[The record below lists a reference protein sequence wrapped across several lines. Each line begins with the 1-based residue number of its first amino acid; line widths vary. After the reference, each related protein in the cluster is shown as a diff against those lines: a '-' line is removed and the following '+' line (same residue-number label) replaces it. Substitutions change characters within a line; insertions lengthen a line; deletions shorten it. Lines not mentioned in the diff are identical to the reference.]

1 MNRIALITAILVVGY
16 GGVIFGKEIKL
27 EIPQEIGTIKH
38 RPRAPQKVN
47 EVIASYENDIL
58 MLTFSYD
65 EGISKVE
72 VTSENGSVYT
82 YSDYSNAPIVISWTS
97 NEPPVYISVVTET
110 GNTYEGAFE

>member
-27 EIPQEIGTIKH
+27 EIPQEIG
-38 RPRAPQKVN
+38 
-47 EVIASYENDIL
+47 
-58 MLTFSYD
+58 
-65 EGISKVE
+65 
-72 VTSENGSVYT
+72 TSENGSVYT